1 MSAKKRRTGALP
13 KRSPQRGPDGCII
26 ERNGQIRK
34 LRQTIRAQYG
44 VTLLVVIYILIWSFA
59 IAVYQWQSP
68 ERWTRAEIVYSH
80 LSRESIGIR
89 RGLSYVLHSADGR
102 KFVVQNRDDFS
113 KLNETLRP
121 GKSYSLVYSK
131 TIAGGDMLE
140 ELSDGA
146 EALLPLE
153 KSIAHWEAQRRQ
165 TVVSLYV
172 TCGIEIAAL
181 ILIDRLWCKKEY
193 AQIRAQKEMI
203 RRRQERMEEKSSKG
217 AAESCDSAAP

>member
-13 KRSPQRGPDGCII
+13 KRSPQSGPDGYII

-34 LRQTIRAQYG
+34 LRQTIRAKYG
-44 VTLLVVIYILIWSFA
+44 VTLLVVIFIFIWSFA

-80 LSRESIGIR
+80 LSLERSGMR

-113 KLNETLRP
+113 KLGDTLSA

-165 TVVSLYV
+165 AIISLYV
-172 TCGIEIAAL
+172 TCGIEVAAL

-203 RRRQERMEEKSSKG
+203 RRRQERMEEKARRASVG
-217 AAESCDSAAP
+217 

>member
-68 ERWTRAEIVYSH
+68 ERWTHAEIVYSH

-89 RGLSYVLHSADGR
+89 RGVSCVLHSADGR

-165 TVVSLYV
+165 AAVCLYV
-172 TCGIEIAAL
+172 TCGIEVAAL
-181 ILIDRLWCKKEY
+181 ILIDRLWCKKEH
-193 AQIRAQKEMI
+193 AQIWAQKELI
-203 RRRQERMEEKSSKG
+203 RQRQERVREKG
-217 AAESCDSAAP
+217 RRA

>member
-13 KRSPQRGPDGCII
+13 KRSPQSGPDGYII

-34 LRQTIRAQYG
+34 LRQTIRAKYG

-68 ERWTRAEIVYSH
+68 ERWTHAEIVYSH
-80 LSRESIGIR
+80 LSRESIGMR

-131 TIAGGDMLE
+131 TIAGGDTLE
-140 ELSDGA
+140 ALSDGA

-165 TVVSLYV
+165 AVVSLCV

-181 ILIDRLWCKKEY
+181 ILIDRFWCKKEY
-193 AQIRAQKEMI
+193 AQIRTQKEMI
-203 RRRQERMEEKSSKG
+203 RRRQERMGEK
-217 AAESCDSAAP
+217 ARRASAG

>member
-13 KRSPQRGPDGCII
+13 KRSPQRSPDGYII

-34 LRQTIRAQYG
+34 LRQTIRAKYG
-44 VTLLVVIYILIWSFA
+44 VTLLVVIYIFIWSFA

-153 KSIAHWEAQRRQ
+153 KSIAHWETQRRQ
-165 TVVSLYV
+165 AIISLCV

-203 RRRQERMEEKSSKG
+203 RRRQERMEEKTRR
-217 AAESCDSAAP
+217 ASAG